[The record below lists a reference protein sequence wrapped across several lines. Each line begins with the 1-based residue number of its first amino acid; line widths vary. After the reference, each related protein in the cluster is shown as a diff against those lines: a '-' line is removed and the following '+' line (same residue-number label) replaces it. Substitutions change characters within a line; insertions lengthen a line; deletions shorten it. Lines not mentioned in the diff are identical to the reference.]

1 MKICIIVPHFDHLEQ
16 FRDFLPSLESL
27 GLPLLL
33 VDDASPE
40 TAAEELADLLK
51 LSSPDAQLI
60 RHTRNR
66 GKGAAVMTGIDA
78 ALESGFSHAL
88 QIDADGQHDVSDVAD
103 FLAAA
108 AAQPNSIVCGQP
120 VFDESVSR
128 LRYYARHITLFF
140 THLETLSFE
149 IQDAMCG
156 FRLYPL
162 PEAREIVGQSQ
173 LGERM
178 AFDSEI
184 LVRAVWARIPLQFIP
199 IRVSYPDGGKSHFR
213 YWRDNL
219 EISWM
224 HTRLIFGML
233 LRSPRLIGRNI
244 ARRRDRRQGLST

>member
-66 GKGAAVMTGIDA
+66 GKGAAVMTGIGA

-108 AAQPNSIVCGQP
+108 AAQPNSIICGQP

-162 PEAREIVGQSQ
+162 RAAQEIVGQSQ

-244 ARRRDRRQGLST
+244 SRRRARRQGLST

>member
-1 MKICIIVPHFDHLEQ
+1 MKICIIVPHYDHLEQ

-40 TAAEELADLLK
+40 TAAEELGDLLK
-51 LSSPDAQLI
+51 LSSPHAQLI
-60 RHTRNR
+60 QHTRNR

-108 AAQPNSIVCGQP
+108 AAQPNSIICGQP

-162 PEAREIVGQSQ
+162 REAQEIVGQSQ

-244 ARRRDRRQGLST
+244 ARRRARRQGLST